1 MPNEATVDHAAR
13 QVGIRT
19 PLGDETFLVAALHGW
34 EEMNRGFEF
43 EVELFSEDHAV
54 DFDALVGQ
62 PVSVRVDREG
72 LEPRAVH
79 GIVSDFEYLPATE
92 NYARYRA
99 RIVPWTWFLSRHTD
113 CRIFQNQSP
122 IDIVLDL
129 FREHG
134 FHDFELQLDEI
145 YPARTYCVQY
155 AETDLAFVS
164 RLLEEIGVATFFRHE
179 LDRHVLVL
187 SDVLGG
193 SGPIRGCESIAYQ
206 PAWERP
212 RRPET
217 VWDWHVHRRLRPE
230 HYAINGYDY
239 ENPRRRLLGQSQ
251 CANGHGA
258 MPGETYEY
266 DPTYSTA
273 AQGEERAKLRLEAL
287 QARYE
292 IVSGTSDSRSLTTG
306 GTFALEEAP
315 RADQAREYLVL
326 STRYRVVSNVM
337 ESESREGSEGEVFQV
352 AFTAIAATVRFR
364 PLRTTFKPKITG
376 PQTAVVVG
384 KDGEELWT
392 DELGRIKVQFHWDR
406 LGALDENSSCWVRV
420 AQAAAGR
427 GWGDFRLPRV
437 GQEVVVEFLEG
448 DPDLPLVTGSVYNGT
463 HSPPFELPRNQTQWG
478 TKTSSTDGTGGF
490 NELRFED
497 KAGDEQIFL
506 RAERDLDCRIGHDS
520 RRLIEGNDDNIVRG
534 NHREEVEGDRHRMI
548 GGDQFEQITGTYQL
562 KLGGEI
568 KEVENDSSV
577 IVGGNRAEDV
587 GGSYELSVGGSTE
600 VNSQTIK
607 LNAQSSIEICCGG
620 SSIKLSPGAIVIEAP
635 VVMIKGSQTTVK
647 GGLTTIKGSVVKV
660 DAPVTK
666 HTGQNIIGGNL
677 MVKGAA
683 VITNPLVASTSVVTP
698 SVVAASYSPG
708 AGNLM

>member
-1 MPNEATVDHAAR
+1 MPDETAVDHASR
-13 QVGIRT
+13 QVGINT
-19 PLGDETFLVAALHGW
+19 PLGDETFLVAAFHGW

-43 EVELFSEDHAV
+43 EIELFSEDHAV

-62 PVSVRVDREG
+62 PVAVRVDREG

-92 NYARYRA
+92 NHARYRA

-129 FREHG
+129 FRAHG
-134 FHDFELQLDEI
+134 FHDFELQLDET

-187 SDVLGG
+187 SDALGG
-193 SGPIRGCESIAYQ
+193 AGPIRGGESIVYQ

-212 RRPET
+212 RRPES

-258 MPGETYEY
+258 LPGETYEF
-266 DPTYSTA
+266 DPTYTTA

-292 IVSGTSDSRSLTTG
+292 IVSGTSDCRSLATG
-306 GTFALEEAP
+306 GTFVLEEAP
-315 RADQAREYLVL
+315 REDQAREYLVL

-337 ESESREGSEGEVFQV
+337 ESESRGSSADEMFEI
-352 AFTAIAATVRFR
+352 AFTAIDATVRFR
-364 PLRTTFKPKITG
+364 PLRTTPKPRITG

-463 HSPPFELPRNQTQWG
+463 HSPPYELPRHQTQWG
-478 TKTSSTDGTGGF
+478 TKTNSTDGTGGF

-497 KAGDEQIFL
+497 KAGEEQVFL
-506 RAERDLDCRIGHDS
+506 RAERDFDCRIGHDS
-520 RRLIEGNDDNIVRG
+520 RRLVEGNDDSIVRG
-534 NHREEVEGDRHRMI
+534 HQREEIQGDRHRTI
-548 GGDQFEQITGTYQL
+548 GGDQFEQISGAHNLQL
-562 KLGGEI
+562 GDEVKL
-568 KEVENDSSV
+568 VENNASV
-577 IVGGNRAEDV
+577 IVDGDRSEDV
-587 GGSYELSVGGSTE
+587 GGNYELSIGGTNE
-600 VNSQTIK
+600 VNAQSIK
-607 LNAQSSIEICCGG
+607 LNAQASIEICCGG
-620 SSIKLSPGAIVIEAP
+620 SSIKISPGAIVIESP
-635 VVMIKGSQTTVK
+635 LVLVKGSQTTVK
-647 GGLTTIKGSVVKV
+647 GDLTTIKGSLVKV
-660 DAPVTK
+660 NAPMTK
-666 HTGQNIIGGNL
+666 HSGNCIVGSNL

-683 VITNPLVASTSVVTP
+683 VISNPLVASTSIVTP
-698 SVVAASYSPG
+698 SIAAATYSPG
-708 AGNLM
+708 AGNIM